1 MARKKEGRPRVRV
14 RAAASLVPPRR
25 APPSAGL
32 GSSEL
37 HARRRVPA
45 AQASPAAAAAVAQ
58 ADLRVVA
65 VEQR

>member
-1 MARKKEGRPRVRV
+1 MARKKESLPRVRV
-14 RAAASLVPPRR
+14 RAAASLEPPRR

-45 AQASPAAAAAVAQ
+45 AQAGPAAAVAQ

>member
-14 RAAASLVPPRR
+14 RAAASLAPPRR

-37 HARRRVPA
+37 DARRRVPA
-45 AQASPAAAAAVAQ
+45 AQAGPAAAVAQ